1 MQRKITAS
9 TASFALLLFACARVI
24 GGPAQ
29 MAPSLSLTQTPA
41 DPAATPAGPASTPA
55 LPTAVLQASPN
66 PFEPEIKALEA
77 KLSDPPSNPIVF
89 YGSSSIR
96 LWKTLQQDFPGYQVL
111 NCGFGG
117 SRLTDCV
124 KFAPRLVLRLKPA
137 AVIIY
142 AGDNDL
148 ALGTAPEKVFN
159 SFQQLFRILRSDLP
173 NVPIAFLSVK
183 PSPARMKYFK
193 NIRRFNEMVDIYLEH
208 KPDTEYIDVCSNM
221 LGPDE
226 QPITSFFVGDQ
237 IHLSSAGYQI
247 LRKDVGDFL
256 RQELANTRTKTA
268 VH

>member
-1 MQRKITAS
+1 MQSKITTS
-9 TASFALLLFACARVI
+9 TASLALLLLACARVI

-29 MAPSLSLTQTPA
+29 LAQSLSLSLTPA
-41 DPAATPAGPASTPA
+41 DPAATPAGPAATPA
-55 LPTAVLQASPN
+55 LPTAAPQASPN

-124 KFAPRLVLRLKPA
+124 KFAPRLVLRLKPS

-173 NVPIAFLSVK
+173 NVPLAFLSVK
-183 PSPARMKYFK
+183 PSPARMKYFD

-221 LGPDE
+221 LGPDKR
-226 QPITSFFVGDQ
+226 PISSFFVGDQ
-237 IHLSSAGYQI
+237 IHLSPAGYQI

-256 RQELANTRTKTA
+256 RQELANTKTKTA
-268 VH
+268 LH